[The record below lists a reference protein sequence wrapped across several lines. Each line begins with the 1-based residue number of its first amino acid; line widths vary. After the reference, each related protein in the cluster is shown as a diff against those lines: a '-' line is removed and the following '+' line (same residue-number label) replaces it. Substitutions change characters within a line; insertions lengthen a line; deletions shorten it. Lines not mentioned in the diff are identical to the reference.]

1 MPIQWTEEYGEGGLT
16 GAMAFSEDGSQ
27 PTVTWQGGSCPA
39 SVFVLEPPLMADPN
53 QKPESEKAHTS
64 QPFGP
69 QRGRGKG
76 QEHLRVLPD
85 TVKLYD
91 KNLKKATNIVHE
103 FINLA

>member
-16 GAMAFSEDGSQ
+16 GAMAFSEDGQ
-27 PTVTWQGGSCPA
+27 PTHRDLAGRELPSLRFLAGA
-39 SVFVLEPPLMADPN
+39 SLMADPN

-76 QEHLRVLPD
+76 QDHLRVLPD